1 MKQLLVFFFIF
12 KCAIV
17 SSQPVA
23 YSTANAHA
31 HNDYEKPFPF
41 FEAYNQQFGSIE
53 ADVFLQNGTLL
64 VAHEAGQLTT
74 AKTLSALYLQPLQ
87 AAIQKNKGYAYAD
100 TGRALQLMIDIKTE
114 AVSTLNQLIKIL
126 DSFPAITQANSVIIT
141 ISGNRPDP
149 AQFNTYPA
157 YIHFDGEL
165 NKNYTADALSR
176 IIMLSDNFK
185 TYSRWNGK
193 GRIPETE
200 MKAIASAIAK
210 AHALNKKVR
219 FWNAPDIINSWYSF
233 IQLGVDFINTDRVV
247 AIATFLKQLPDRT
260 YTSPVTYP
268 VYKPLYRNDGAGKP
282 VKNIILL
289 IGDGTGL
296 AQLYA
301 GYTANKGA
309 LNVFNMHYT
318 GLSKTSSYDNYIT
331 DSAPGSTAFS
341 SGEKT
346 NNRYVGVDHTGRA
359 LTLLPILFRKRNMK
373 TGIITSG
380 DITDATPADFYA
392 HQTERSSSDAILNDL
407 LQAPVDLIMGKG
419 SDKVQNTTLQKLK
432 QHFNI
437 VSTVDSVQNNYTKPW
452 MEIENRAGL
461 PFLKGRGDWSQ
472 QAFNK
477 AIQFLAPNKAGFFL
491 MLEGA
496 QIDHG
501 GHANQLPW
509 LVSEVLDFDQVIAK
523 AMAFADS
530 NGETLVIVTADH
542 ETGGLSLTGGDYE
555 KGYISGQF
563 STEDHTAI
571 PVPVFAYGPGAQL
584 FTGVYENT
592 AIFFKILQAMR
603 MNNPVKDR

>member
-1 MKQLLVFFFIF
+1 MQNLLLILFSFNCAVAFSQQKQY
-12 KCAIV
+12 
-17 SSQPVA
+17 SVA
-23 YSTANAHA
+23 NIHA
-31 HNDYEKPFPF
+31 HNDYEKTFPF
-41 FEAYNQQFGSIE
+41 FEAYNQQSGSIE
-53 ADVFLQNGTLL
+53 ADIFLQNGILL
-64 VAHEAGQLTT
+64 VAHEAKQLST
-74 AKTLSALYLQPLQ
+74 AKTLETLYLQPLQ
-87 AAIQKNKGYAYAD
+87 TVIQKNNGYVYAD
-100 TGRALQLMIDIKTE
+100 TTRVLQLMIDIK
-114 AVSTLNQLIKIL
+114 ADGIATLDQLVKTL
-126 DSFPAITQANSVIIT
+126 ALYPAITQSGSVIIT
-141 ISGNRPDP
+141 ISGSRPDP
-149 AQFNTYPA
+149 AQFTAYPA
-157 YIHFDGEL
+157 FIHFDGEL
-165 NKNYTADALSR
+165 EKNYTADALTK
-176 IIMLSDNFK
+176 IVMLSDNFK
-185 TYSRWNGK
+185 SYSQWNGK
-193 GRIPETE
+193 GRIPEAE
-200 MKAIASAIAK
+200 MKAITAAIDK
-210 AHALNKKVR
+210 AHTLGKKVR

-233 IQLGVDFINTDRVV
+233 MQLGVDYINTDQVT
-247 AIATFLKQLPDRT
+247 AMATFLKQLPDRT

-268 VYKPLYRNDGAGKP
+268 IYKPAYRNDGTSKP

-301 GYTANKGA
+301 GYTANKGS

-346 NNRYVGVDHTGRA
+346 NNRAVGVDNTGKP
-359 LTLLPILFRKRNMK
+359 LILLPVIFKRRKMK

-392 HQTERSSSDAILNDL
+392 HQPERSSSDAILNDL
-407 LQAPVDLIMGKG
+407 LQEPIDLIMGKG
-419 SDKVQNTTLQKLK
+419 SDKVQDTTLQKLR

-437 VSTVDSVQNNYTKPW
+437 VYTIDSVENKYNKPW
-452 MEIENRAGL
+452 MVTESKAGL
-461 PFLKGRGDWSQ
+461 PFLKGRGNWSLD
-472 QAFNK
+472 AFTK
-477 AIQFLAPNKAGFFL
+477 AIQFLSPNKAGFFL
-491 MLEGA
+491 MQEAA

-542 ETGGLSLTGGDYE
+542 ETGGLSLTGGDY
-555 KGYISGQF
+555 KSGYISGQF

-592 AIFFKILQAMR
+592 AIFFKILQAMGIK
-603 MNNPVKDR
+603 N